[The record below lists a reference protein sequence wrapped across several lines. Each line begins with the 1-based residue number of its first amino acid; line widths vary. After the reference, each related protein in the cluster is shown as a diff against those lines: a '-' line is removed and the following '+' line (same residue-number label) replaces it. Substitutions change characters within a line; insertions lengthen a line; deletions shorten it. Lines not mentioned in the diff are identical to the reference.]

1 MKWVAIILAVALVA
15 TAAVLIPKQ
24 SRQQAQIAALENQVA
39 QLAAEKQALEEKQA
53 QAATTAV
60 SQDNLELV
68 RLRGEVASLRP
79 LQKQVQ
85 QLQTENQQLK
95 GSMQQLQQNNAEAAA
110 LRAQNQQLQGAMQ
123 AKAHADACIANLRT
137 IEAAKIAWA
146 TQEQR
151 QPNDVPTDADLFGP
165 GKPLPQ
171 RPVCPAAGQYNVGPV
186 QARPT
191 CTVPGHAY

>member
-1 MKWVAIILAVALVA
+1 MKWLAIILAVALA
-15 TAAVLIPKQ
+15 AIAAVLIPKQ
-24 SRQQAQIAALENQVA
+24 GRQQTQIAALENQVA
-39 QLAAEKQALEEKQA
+39 QLTAEKEALEETQA
-53 QAATTAV
+53 QVATATQ
-60 SQDNLELV
+60 SQDNLEVV

-85 QLQTENQQLK
+85 QLQAENQQLK

-123 AKAHADACIANLRT
+123 AKAQADACIANLRT
-137 IEAAKIAWA
+137 MEQAKIAWA
-146 TQEQR
+146 QQEQR

-171 RPVCPAAGQYNVGPV
+171 RPVCPGGGQYNIGPV

>member
-1 MKWVAIILAVALVA
+1 MKWVAIILAVALIA
-15 TAAVLIPKQ
+15 TAAALLPKQ
-24 SRQQAQIAALENQVA
+24 SRQKGQIAALENQVA
-39 QLAAEKQALEEKQA
+39 QLTAEKEALEQKQA
-53 QAATTAV
+53 QAVTATE

-85 QLQTENQQLK
+85 QLQGENQQLK
-95 GSMQQLQQNNAEAAA
+95 TSMQQLQQGNAETAA

-123 AKAHADACIANLRT
+123 AKAHADACIANLRN

-151 QPNDVPTDADLFGP
+151 QPNDVPTDVDLFGP

-171 RPVCPAAGQYNVGPV
+171 RPLCPGGGQYNVGPV